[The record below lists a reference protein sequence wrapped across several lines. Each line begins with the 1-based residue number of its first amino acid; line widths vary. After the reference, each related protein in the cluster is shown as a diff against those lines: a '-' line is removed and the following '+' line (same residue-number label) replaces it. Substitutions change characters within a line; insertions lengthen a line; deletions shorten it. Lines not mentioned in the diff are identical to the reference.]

1 VQEAISD
8 KEVQAHL
15 KSLTVLYVED
25 ENTTREQ
32 GSIFLSHLVGVLIT
46 AQDGSEGLKAYREH
60 NPDIV
65 ITDIKMPIMDGLAM
79 LREIRAID
87 KEMLVPFIILTAF
100 EEVEL
105 LEKSID
111 LGVCKYVIKPVDV
124 NEIQESLLECAHR
137 LLVKK
142 MLHQAHG
149 FTKTIVENVRPP
161 LIVLDSELKIL
172 FANSGFYDTLKR
184 LSEETIGHSI
194 YDLGNR
200 QWNTPELRLLFNKLL
215 TFNTSFI
222 DYEIASD
229 FPHIGYKV
237 LLLSARQ
244 VSWESTTSKIILL
257 SIDDITRRR
266 LVELDL
272 AETHHSLESQQ
283 IELERQNIE
292 LNSNQ
297 VKLEILNSVLT
308 KRTDEA
314 DAANRAKSEFL
325 TNMSHEI
332 RTPMNG
338 VTGMTQLLEMTEL
351 TEEQKGYVEALS
363 TSGNNLL
370 SLINDILDL
379 SKIEAGKIE
388 IELAQFSLQRCI
400 NDIVLTQKSGIYLKK
415 LTLDVEIDKNI
426 PPVLIGDQLRIKQ
439 ILSNLLGNAAKFTL
453 KGGITISAQIKEQLN
468 NSAIVQISV
477 SDTGIGIAANALE
490 KIFKPFVQENDFTT
504 TRQFGGTGLGL
515 TISLQLAELMGGTIS
530 VESTPGSGA
539 SFSLILPL
547 ASAVSSAVMNEIQE
561 RAVVMW
567 DGPQLRILIAE
578 DNAVNILFAKAL
590 FNKLGLDAFIVEN
603 GRDCLSALEQ
613 SQFDMVLMDIQM
625 PVMNGEDAML
635 EIRRK
640 EHGTALHQPVIALTA
655 YSLRGEKERFLKAG
669 FDGYLSKPMDI
680 NDLVNEMKRV
690 LQSQQL

>member
-1 VQEAISD
+1 MQASLTVAD
-8 KEVQAHL
+8 VQAYM

-25 ENTTREQ
+25 EEASREM
-32 GSIFLSHLVGVLIT
+32 GSEFLSRIVGVLIT
-46 AQDGSEGLKAYREH
+46 ANNGEEGLKAYRDH
-60 NPDIV
+60 KPDIV
-65 ITDIKMPIMDGLAM
+65 ITDIKMPIMDGLTM
-79 LREIRAID
+79 LRKIGALD
-87 KEMLVPFIILTAF
+87 KERLVPFIILTAF
-100 EEVEL
+100 QEVKF

-111 LGVCKYVIKPVDV
+111 LGVHKYVTKPVDICQFR
-124 NEIQESLLECAHR
+124 ETLLECAHR

-142 MLHQAHG
+142 VLHQAHD
-149 FTKTIVENVRPP
+149 FTETIVENVRPP
-161 LIVLDSELKIL
+161 LIVLDANLKIL
-172 FANSGFYDTLKR
+172 FANSGFYDTLKM
-184 LSEETIGHSI
+184 LSEETIGNSI

-200 QWNTPELRLLFNKLL
+200 QWNTPELRLLFDNLL

-244 VSWESTTSKIILL
+244 VIWESTASKIILL
-257 SIDDITRRR
+257 SIEDITKRR
-266 LVELDL
+266 LVEMDL
-272 AETHHSLESQQ
+272 AKTYQTLEVHQ
-283 IELERQNIE
+283 IELESQNME
-292 LNSNQ
+292 LINVQ
-297 VKLEILNSVLT
+297 VELERLNSVLSI
-308 KRTDEA
+308 RTDEA
-314 DAANRAKSEFL
+314 EAANRAKSEFL
-325 TNMSHEI
+325 SNMSHEI

-351 TEEQKGYVEALS
+351 TEEQKGYVAALS
-363 TSGNNLL
+363 TSSNNLL

-415 LTLDVEIDKNI
+415 LKLDVQIDKNI

-453 KGGITISAQIKEQLN
+453 KGSITISAQIKEQLD
-468 NSAIVQISV
+468 NSAIVQIAV

-490 KIFKPFVQENDFTT
+490 KIFKPFAQENDFTT

-547 ASAVSSAVMNEIQE
+547 ASAVSSAVMYEIQE
-561 RAVVMW
+561 RSVVMW

-625 PVMNGEDAML
+625 PVMNGEDALL
-635 EIRRK
+635 EIRRR
-640 EHGTALHQPVIALTA
+640 EQGTALRQLVIALTA

-680 NDLVNEMKRV
+680 NNLVHEMKRV
-690 LQSQQL
+690 LAG